1 MIICPAYAM
10 LRGPQEEV
18 VVMAATL
25 PPFWEVKGGLA
36 EHETLREQRME
47 EDLLSNA
54 AE

>member
-1 MIICPAYAM
+1 M